1 MSVWAQVF
9 RSSLSFFLPLPS
21 QLMEFKRLLSRVHD
35 KMTSPEHPPQEQ
47 GDKERRFARWRKWD
61 AVHLFHAPNKAGA
74 ALPQSPPP
82 SPTPH
87 DLSPLSHPTSC
98 MPYTA
103 TRSRHRQVASL
114 RPRLQ
119 SAAPPPP
126 PLPLHRVQPRRPA
139 SCTPCVP
146 SSPLPAFA
154 HHRLSVPHVVDHLRS
169 IPDSP
174 SSTVSSFENEHDDYP
189 PLDELRPINWHQLP
203 HSSLTSVSQGKK
215 KKKKKGGAKGNRRTN
230 KKKKTETLNNEPFFL
245 LKKVTT
251 RASSSPPPRSSMT
264 KFTPSPPSY
273 PLSPS
278 SSTSARFRSAPPMH
292 AQLVMLHVENTMQL
306 MHEEHLTRQ
315 LDRAQQD
322 TRQLRQRI
330 DELTRTASLHL
341 VEENRQL
348 HRQVLQLQQHLPTTQ
363 PSSSSPSLHQD
374 QQVLRHTRAQ
384 LGLIEF
390 LEGEPDIR
398 AALERFK
405 QLLMASC

>member
-1 MSVWAQVF
+1 
-9 RSSLSFFLPLPS
+9 
-21 QLMEFKRLLSRVHD
+21 MEFKRLFSRVHD
-35 KMTSPEHPPQEQ
+35 KMASPEHPPQEQ

-174 SSTVSSFENEHDDYP
+174 SSTVSSFENDHDDYP

-203 HSSLTSVSQGKK
+203 HSSLTSVSQD
-215 KKKKKGGAKGNRRTN
+215 
-230 KKKKTETLNNEPFFL
+230 
-245 LKKVTT
+245 TT

-292 AQLVMLHVENTMQL
+292 AQLVMLHVENTMQR
-306 MHEEHLTRQ
+306 MHEQHLTRQ